1 MAGGTTQMHIHAS
14 LEGMSRIQKL
24 ARRRELF
31 GGDELLDLTI
41 EVARQTKLWLPLVRH
56 TSERRWY
63 EALVLSD
70 ALELWL
76 IGWAPGQATPTH
88 DHGGAKGALTVAA
101 GDLLETVHAD
111 PTLSRPRHIARAQ
124 GSGAH
129 FSPHHIHRVAN
140 EGAINAT
147 SIHAYSPAGLEMRIY
162 DGNRAPQL
170 VTSSA
175 GEGEL

>member
-1 MAGGTTQMHIHAS
+1 MAGGTSQMHIHAS

-24 ARRRELF
+24 AKRRELF
-31 GGDELLDLTI
+31 SGDELLELTL
-41 EVARQTKLWLPLVRH
+41 EVASQTELWLPLVQH
-56 TSERRWY
+56 TPERRWY

-88 DHGGAKGALTVAA
+88 DHGGAKGALTV
-101 GDLLETVHAD
+101 GSGGLLETVHAD

-140 EGAINAT
+140 EGTINAT

-170 VTSSA
+170 VTSGA
-175 GEGEL
+175 GEGEV